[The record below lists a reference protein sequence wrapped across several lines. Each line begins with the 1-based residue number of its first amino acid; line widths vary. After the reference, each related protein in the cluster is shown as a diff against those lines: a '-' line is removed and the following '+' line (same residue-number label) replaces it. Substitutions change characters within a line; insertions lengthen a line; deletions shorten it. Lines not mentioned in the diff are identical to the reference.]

1 MAQNSGDQRNLRD
14 LQIIKKLAYGF
25 LFLALINTVANLF
38 LSDLNVYRVTKL
50 KQASM
55 RLESLIKV
63 EKQRNED
70 LRAVSSRIRKNP
82 VFYKEKF
89 VREYLL
95 MFRRGEKVVPLPREL
110 WYK

>member
-1 MAQNSGDQRNLRD
+1 MGQSFGDQRNLKD
-14 LQIIKKLAYGF
+14 FQIIKRLAYGF
-25 LFLALINTVANLF
+25 LFLALINTFSNLF

-55 RLESLIKV
+55 RLEDLIKV

-70 LRAVSSRIRKNP
+70 LKAVSSRIRKNP

-95 MFRRGEKVVPLPREL
+95 MFRKGEKVVPLPREL

>member
-1 MAQNSGDQRNLRD
+1 MGLNSGDQRNLHD
-14 LQIIKKLAYGF
+14 FLIIKRLAYGF
-25 LFLALINTVANLF
+25 LILSLINTIANLF
-38 LSDLNVYRVTKL
+38 ISDLNLYRVTKL

-63 EKQRNED
+63 EKQRNEG

-95 MFRRGEKVVPLPREL
+95 MFRKGEKVVPLPREL

>member
-1 MAQNSGDQRNLRD
+1 MDQSSGDRRNLRD
-14 LQIIKKLAYGF
+14 FLIIKRLAYGF
-25 LFLALINTVANLF
+25 LFLALINTVSNLF
-38 LSDLNVYRVTKL
+38 LSDLNVYRVTRL

-55 RLESLIKV
+55 RLEGLIKV

-70 LRAVSSRIRKNP
+70 LKAVSSRIRKNP

-95 MFRRGEKVVPLPREL
+95 MFRKGEKVIPLPREL

>member
-1 MAQNSGDQRNLRD
+1 MERSSGAEKNSRD
-14 LQIIKKLAYGF
+14 FLIIKRLAYGF
-25 LFLALINTVANLF
+25 LLLALVNTFSNLF

-55 RLESLIKV
+55 RLERLIEI
-63 EKQRNED
+63 EKQRNDD
-70 LRAVSSRIRKNP
+70 LLAIFSRIKENP

-95 MFRRGEKVVPLPREL
+95 MFRKGEKVVPLPREL